1 MNRVTL
7 IGFRACGKSTVGRL
21 VAARLAWPFIDADAA
36 TETELGMPIQRAI
49 PELGES
55 AFRDAE
61 TRALAAVLERPG
73 PLVLATGGGVVLRP
87 QNRDHLRR
95 AGGLVVYLAAPL
107 AVVQERLARNAGGR
121 PSLTGLPPA
130 EEAARLLAER
140 EPQYRACA
148 DWVLEP
154 LADPAATA
162 DLIAARC
169 A

>member
-1 MNRVTL
+1 MHRVTL

-21 VAARLAWPFIDADAA
+21 VAARTAWPFIDADAA
-36 TETELGMPIQRAI
+36 TEQRLGMPIQRAI
-49 PELGES
+49 PELGEP

-61 TRALAAVLERPG
+61 EQALAEVLDRPG

-87 QNRDHLRR
+87 ANRERLRA

-107 AVVQERLARNAGGR
+107 AVVQERLTRNAGGR
-121 PSLTGLPPA
+121 PSLTGQTPA
-130 EEAARLLAER
+130 AEAEALLAQR
-140 EPQYRACA
+140 DPLYRACA

-154 LADPAATA
+154 LADAAATA

-169 A
+169 L